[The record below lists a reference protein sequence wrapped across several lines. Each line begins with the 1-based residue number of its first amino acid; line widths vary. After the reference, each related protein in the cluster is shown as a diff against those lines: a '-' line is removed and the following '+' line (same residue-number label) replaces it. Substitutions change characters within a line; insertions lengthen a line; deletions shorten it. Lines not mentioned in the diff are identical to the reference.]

1 MVNPEAP
8 FTEVIGSVQSND
20 VTFKAGDYIVF
31 IGGTNDIGYK
41 IDDKTILSM
50 YRSLFTSA
58 RFIIISINHLVMIM
72 PHFNLTANKL

>member
-8 FTEVIGSVQSND
+8 FAEVIGSVQSND
-20 VTFKAGDYIVF
+20 GATFNAGDYIVF

-41 IDDKTILSM
+41 IDDKAILSM

-58 RFIIISINHLVMIM
+58 RFIIITTIPPCCDYAPFPAHS
-72 PHFNLTANKL
+72 K